1 MPRRVAPFV
10 LLLLLLW
17 LLPLGSWRLF
27 NPDEGRYAEI
37 PREMLVSGD
46 WVTPRLNHIKYF
58 EKPPL
63 QYWATAVAF
72 KAFGV
77 HEWTARLWTALSG
90 ALGVLGVL
98 WLGWRL
104 YGRTTGLIAALV
116 LAGSSYYAVLGH
128 LITTDMSLS
137 FGLEFALGGL
147 VLLVAGRP
155 ERDRR
160 LGVWLLSTG
169 LTLAFLSKG
178 LVGVVIPVGVA
189 GLYLLIRRDFGL
201 LLRARPWWPLLAL
214 LLIAGPWVYAV
225 SVRNPEF
232 LRFFFVHEHF
242 ERFLT
247 RVHDRYEPFWYFIPV
262 LLAGFIPWVTLLPR
276 IAADTWRDLRK
287 GDGAAWMLALWVL
300 FILAFF
306 SLSQSKLVPYIVPAF
321 PALALLAGRALARIE
336 LRRLGLHLALM
347 AVATLLLLAALFA
360 VASSTRG
367 AALLAQL
374 DGPGRVG
381 AIAALLLGAAGCA
394 LGALQAHRG
403 QRLAAIYAA
412 ALATLVTVMALFWA
426 SNGTDRQRN
435 QMEVIASLQAA
446 MKPDSEFYCVAVYV
460 QPVVFY
466 LERPCTLVGYKGE
479 LAFGIGQEPW
489 HHIPDLAGFAAHWR
503 SGVDPVALVRPEVYA
518 QLAQMRL
525 PMRVIYTARS
535 YVAVVRQ

>member
-1 MPRRVAPFV
+1 
-10 LLLLLLW
+10 
-17 LLPLGSWRLF
+17 
-27 NPDEGRYAEI
+27 
-37 PREMLVSGD
+37 
-46 WVTPRLNHIKYF
+46 
-58 EKPPL
+58 
-63 QYWATAVAF
+63 
-72 KAFGV
+72 
-77 HEWTARLWTALSG
+77 
-90 ALGVLGVL
+90 
-98 WLGWRL
+98 
-104 YGRTTGLIAALV
+104 
-116 LAGSSYYAVLGH
+116 
-128 LITTDMSLS
+128 
-137 FGLEFALGGL
+137 
-147 VLLVAGRP
+147 
-155 ERDRR
+155 
-160 LGVWLLSTG
+160 VWLLSIG
-169 LTLAFLSKG
+169 VTLAFLSKG
-178 LVGVVIPVGVA
+178 LVGVVIPAGVA

-201 LLRARPWWPLLAL
+201 FLRSRPWWPLLAL

-262 LLAGFIPWVTLLPR
+262 LLVGFVPWVTLLPR
-276 IAADTWRDLRK
+276 IVADTWRDMRE
-287 GDGAAWMLALWVL
+287 GDGTAWMLALWVL
-300 FILAFF
+300 FVLAFF

-321 PALALLAGRALARIE
+321 PALALLAGRVLARIDP
-336 LRRLGLHLALM
+336 RRLGAHLAFM

-360 VASSTRG
+360 VASSTQG
-367 AALLAQL
+367 AALLTQL
-374 DGPGRVG
+374 NGPGRVG

-394 LGALQAHRG
+394 IGAHQARRD

-412 ALATLVTVMALFWA
+412 AMATLLTVMVLFWA

-435 QMEVIASLQAA
+435 QMEAVASLQAA
-446 MKPDSEFYCVAVYV
+446 MKPDSEFYCVSVYV

-489 HHIPDLAGFAAHWR
+489 HYMPDLASFAAHWR
-503 SGVDPVALVRPEVYA
+503 SGVDPVALVRPEVYE